1 MFTAYDQCWDME
13 RRDMAGWLDFFD
25 SGRVAQRSIRT
36 HVAVHSDRSRDL
48 DSAAA
53 DLSTAVVG
61 GKDF

>member
-1 MFTAYDQCWDME
+1 
-13 RRDMAGWLDFFD
+13 MAGWLDFFD